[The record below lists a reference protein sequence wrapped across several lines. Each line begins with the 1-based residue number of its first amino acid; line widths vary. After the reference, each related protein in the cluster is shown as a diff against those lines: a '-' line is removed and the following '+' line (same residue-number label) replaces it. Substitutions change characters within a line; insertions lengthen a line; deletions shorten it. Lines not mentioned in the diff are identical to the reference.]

1 MRSPFGSIRP
11 RPLRRSSTCGP
22 VGPDDAGWRAD
33 LEVQAGR
40 LGIAA
45 RVHWTGSLRGDAK
58 WGAYYG
64 AEAFVLPSHQEN
76 FGITVADALSCG
88 TIPLISDKVN
98 IAADVAAD
106 GAAFVEDCTATIE
119 VNRQPDQRF
128 CANPTKE
135 RAATRQRA
143 RAGYER
149 RYSLAN
155 AAQAVYAALGL
166 V

>member
-1 MRSPFGSIRP
+1 
-11 RPLRRSSTCGP
+11 
-22 VGPDDAGWRAD
+22 
-33 LEVQAGR
+33 LEAQAAR

-58 WGAYYG
+58 WGAYYA
-64 AEAFVLPSHQEN
+64 AEAFILPSHQEN

-98 IAADVAAD
+98 IAPDVAAD
-106 GAAFVEDCTATIE
+106 GAALVEDDTVEGTVRLIE
-119 VNRQPDQRF
+119 RF
-128 CANPTKE
+128 CATSSEE
-135 RAATRQRA
+135 RASMRLRA
-143 RAGYER
+143 RACYER

-166 V
+166 A